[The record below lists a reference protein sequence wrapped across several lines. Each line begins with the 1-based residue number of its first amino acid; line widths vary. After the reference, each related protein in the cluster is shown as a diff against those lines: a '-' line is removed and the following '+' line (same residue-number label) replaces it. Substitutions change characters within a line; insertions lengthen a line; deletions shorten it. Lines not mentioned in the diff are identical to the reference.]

1 MKKQLIIA
9 SAALLLGTF
18 ACKKNETSPLQN
30 QGLETNQPTN
40 EVEQKMY
47 DLPTEQTTALI
58 KTFKSQF
65 TNSINLRSAQTSLAL
80 DSSVW
85 LLEAALNYDF
95 DSPKTTE
102 IGYTDSL
109 KFTTLITNNTVNGS
123 DFGTAYSALANLLSQ
138 KINAT
143 TKIQVIDV
151 TATIEEDAIVY
162 ACNVTLFHT
171 TNGQRI
177 ATPCDPF
184 TTETASPSKFATT
197 FPSYSNVFLTCS
209 NNPALDGPTEIKIKL
224 NSCSFPSCSNGYYY
238 TNITTINGYDNQLY
252 NKSGISLSDFCL
264 NANKIIT
271 ATSLNSYKN
280 RCNTL
285 ANLWK
290 PSTPLGLS
298 IINNYNI
305 QLEITSLNCNCPNN
319 YWAYWRLYVQYGK
332 LNCNNGGGGS

>member
-1 MKKQLIIA
+1 
-9 SAALLLGTF
+9 
-18 ACKKNETSPLQN
+18 
-30 QGLETNQPTN
+30 
-40 EVEQKMY
+40 MY

-58 KTFKSQF
+58 KTFKKELTS
-65 TNSINLRSAQTSLAL
+65 SANLRSAQTSLAL

-109 KFTTLITNNTVNGS
+109 KFTTPITNNTINGS
-123 DFGTAYSALANLLSQ
+123 NFGTAYSALANLLSQ

-177 ATPCDPF
+177 AIPCDPF
-184 TTETASPSKFATT
+184 TSETASPSKFPTVL
-197 FPSYSNVFLTCS
+197 PSYSNAFLSCS
-209 NNPALDGPTEIKIKL
+209 GNPTLDGPTQVEIKL
-224 NSCSFPSCSNGYYY
+224 NSCSFPSCSNSYYY
-238 TNITTINGYDNQLY
+238 TNITTSNFSGFAQGIYQSSLY
-252 NKSGISLSDFCL
+252 YRVIASAGDYCL

-271 ATSLNSYKN
+271 AAQLNTYKTGANNIATANKPLVPAGLQILNTYDLSLK
-280 RCNTL
+280 
-285 ANLWK
+285 
-290 PSTPLGLS
+290 
-298 IINNYNI
+298 INGNVCCSWPRY
-305 QLEITSLNCNCPNN
+305 
-319 YWAYWRLYVQYGK
+319 AYWNLAVQYGT
-332 LNCNNGGGGS
+332 LNCNNGGGGN

>member
-1 MKKQLIIA
+1 MKLPP
-9 SAALLLGTF
+9 
-18 ACKKNETSPLQN
+18 PLQN
-30 QGLETNQPTN
+30 QGLEANQPTN
-40 EVEQKMY
+40 KVEQKMY

-58 KTFKSQF
+58 KTFKKQF
-65 TNSINLRSAQTSLAL
+65 SNAINLRSAQTSLAL

-109 KFTTLITNNTVNGS
+109 KFTTPITNNTLNGS

-197 FPSYSNVFLTCS
+197 LPSYANPFLSCTL
-209 NNPALDGPTEIKIKL
+209 NPTLDGPTQVEIKL

-238 TNITTINGYDNQLY
+238 TNVTSRTIDPLSYSQYQSSLY
-252 NKSGISLSDFCL
+252 YRVIASAGDYCL

-271 ATSLNSYKN
+271 AAQLNTYKST
-280 RCNTL
+280 CNSIAT
-285 ANLWK
+285 AFR
-290 PSTPLGLS
+290 PTTPAGLQ
-298 IINNYNI
+298 ILNNYD
-305 QLEITSLNCNCPNN
+305 LSLMVTSQPCCSFPRYAYWKLTVKYGTVNCNS
-319 YWAYWRLYVQYGK
+319 G
-332 LNCNNGGGGS
+332 GGGGS